1 MISQKERA
9 LLRELARQQM
19 EYANLPVMAE
29 RKKRWYAFN
38 DNLEPVTPMVTFE
51 PWTFYD
57 DIRPAL
63 LCESPQARRMEE
75 EIRKQI
81 VVHER
86 IGDDR
91 VVPDFFLIENHA
103 EFVPFGLPWNRQESA
118 ESAGYH
124 VIPVIEDLEDDY
136 HKLKKSTW
144 SFSTKEADAF
154 KALVEDTVGD
164 ILPVQVQTPPPYAVL
179 TQWLLRYMSM
189 ETMMFSIYDYPEL
202 VHEMMD
208 RLSND
213 YLEYLADLEKN
224 GMLTVNNNNL
234 WLGQG
239 TWAFTHELNAEPGK
253 ATLKDT
259 WGFMDSQETVAIS
272 PEMFAEFFFP
282 YYQRIGKTFGRLN
295 YGCCEPVDPVWENCV
310 SKLDNLCKVS
320 VSPWANEE
328 KMGEYLRGGKV
339 VYHRK
344 PSPNFIGADEVFDEE
359 GFRAHI
365 LKTIKAAKGC
375 RLEFSFRDIYTL
387 KGELDRP
394 RRAVEII
401 HTLLEKHWEG

>member
-253 ATLKDT
+253 VTLKDT

-295 YGCCEPVDPVWENCV
+295 YGCCEPVDPVLENCV